1 MTERALAEGHEKEH
15 QDSAPCHSSHE
26 LDVSEHTQPQGDSVG
41 AYEAPDACPMMDAM
55 GVTNV
60 APVLVSETAVPQ
72 MPVLALRNSLKS
84 DSGPSRLP
92 TQLTPP
98 PRS

>member
-1 MTERALAEGHEKEH
+1 MTERAVATGNHDEH
-15 QDSAPCHSSHE
+15 QGDAPCHSSNE
-26 LDVSEHTQPQGDSVG
+26 SDASEHSQPQGDSVG
-41 AYEAPDACPMMDAM
+41 AYEAPDACPMMDAI
-55 GVTNV
+55 GATNV

-72 MPVLALRNSLKS
+72 MPVLALRNSPTS
-84 DSGPSRLP
+84 DTGPSRLP

>member
-1 MTERALAEGHEKEH
+1 MTERTLAAAQEEH
-15 QDSAPCHSSHE
+15 QGEAPCHSSHE
-26 LDVSEHTQPQGDSVG
+26 SDASEHSRPQGDSVG
-41 AYEAPDACPMMDAM
+41 AYEAPGACPMMDAI
-55 GVTNV
+55 GATNV

-72 MPVLALRNSLKS
+72 MPVLALRNSPTS
-84 DSGPSRLP
+84 DAGPTHLP

>member
-1 MTERALAEGHEKEH
+1 MTERALAEAH
-15 QDSAPCHSSHE
+15 QEDHQGSAPCHSSHE
-26 LDVSEHTQPQGDSVG
+26 SDASEHPLPHSDSVG
-41 AYEAPDACPMMDAM
+41 AYEAPEACPMMDAI
-55 GVTNV
+55 GATNV

-72 MPVLALRNSLKS
+72 MPVLALRNSPAS
-84 DSGPSRLP
+84 DTGPTRLP